1 MAVETSQ
8 SILAWGDETF
18 GPITDADA
26 FVRRITDELVELA
39 EAVRAGDQAEVGAEA
54 ADVAILLHRL
64 LGPYRLDLNA
74 EIDRKMSINRARV
87 WKTDGKGAGSHV

>member
-18 GPITDADA
+18 GPITDSDA
-26 FVRRITDELVELA
+26 FVQRAAGELAELA
-39 EAVRAGDQAEVGAEA
+39 EAVRAGDRAEIGAEA

-64 LGPYRLDLNA
+64 MGHYGRDLSA

-87 WKTDGKGAGSHV
+87 WKTDGKGAGSHI